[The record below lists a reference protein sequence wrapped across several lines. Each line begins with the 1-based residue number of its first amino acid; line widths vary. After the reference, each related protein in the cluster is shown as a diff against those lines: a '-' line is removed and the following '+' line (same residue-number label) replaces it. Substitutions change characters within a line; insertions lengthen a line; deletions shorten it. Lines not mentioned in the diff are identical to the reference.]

1 MHDECTI
8 IRTGTGLCV
17 RQFLNHSRSSRLV
30 WHYRPKGGKLK
41 AQHAAEV
48 KELKSGHTRAES
60 DLQKRLD
67 AAESRLAEAGTR
79 HATELQEI
87 RAQHA
92 GEMKTREAT
101 LTQARR
107 EASDAREAKAAMTGE
122 LKALKSHNDQLAVL
136 LAGKTEPAAV
146 KAKK

>member
-1 MHDECTI
+1 MT
-8 IRTGTGLCV
+8 
-17 RQFLNHSRSSRLV
+17 
-30 WHYRPKGGKLK
+30 
-41 AQHAAEV
+41 
-48 KELKSGHTRAES
+48 ES

-79 HATELQEI
+79 HAAELQSI

-101 LTQARR
+101 LSQAQK
-107 EASDAREAKAAMTGE
+107 EASDAREAKAAMMGE
-122 LKALKSHNDQLAVL
+122 LTALKAHNEQLAVL
-136 LAGKTEPAAV
+136 LAEPAAA

>member
-1 MHDECTI
+1 MT
-8 IRTGTGLCV
+8 
-17 RQFLNHSRSSRLV
+17 
-30 WHYRPKGGKLK
+30 
-41 AQHAAEV
+41 
-48 KELKSGHTRAES
+48 ES

-79 HATELQEI
+79 HAAELQSI

-101 LTQARR
+101 LSQAQK
-107 EASDAREAKAAMTGE
+107 EASDA
-122 LKALKSHNDQLAVL
+122 LKAHNEQLAVL
-136 LAGKTEPAAV
+136 LAGKAEPAAA